1 MTREEE
7 IQKIWQESLLQRNG
21 CGTTVIA
28 CLVLV
33 ILLFCSCATKKEIE
47 YRDRIVEKE
56 IVKEVHDTLLESVH
70 DSVFQTVYQ
79 KGDTV
84 YSEKYVEHTKWRDR
98 VVVKSDT
105 CWRDSIHTE
114 YKETTKEVQ
123 KIPKIFWLSMVFSI
137 IIVIFAIIKLV
148 RWLQTHYPKIL
159 HLQ

>member
-114 YKETTKEVQ
+114 YKETTKEV
-123 KIPKIFWLSMVFSI
+123 KKVPKIYQYALWFSVACI
-137 IIVIFAIIKLV
+137 IFAIGKRLI
-148 RWLQTHYPKIL
+148 RIR
-159 HLQ
+159 

>member
-84 YSEKYVEHTKWRDR
+84 YSEKYVEHTKWRAQNTR
-98 VVVKSDT
+98 KQP
-105 CWRDSIHTE
+105 RK
-114 YKETTKEVQ
+114 YKKFL
-123 KIPKIFWLSMVFSI
+123 KFSG
-137 IIVIFAIIKLV
+137 FLWCF
-148 RWLQTHYPKIL
+148 RLLLLFLQL
-159 HLQ
+159 